1 MAPGVRSLRVTAAT
15 GELLERTSHLA
26 ALGTW
31 LEATRNDRHGRIVF
45 VGGEAGVR
53 QDVAVAAVR
62 DEQAGSVRI
71 LWVAAP
77 RCTRRGRSGRSS
89 ISPRSPGATLEEL
102 VESDTKPH
110 QVVRALVD
118 ELRAPRPT
126 IVVLEDL
133 HWADEATLDALS
145 LLGRRIDAVP
155 ALAVASYRDDGLG
168 RDHPL
173 RILLGELGTAKT
185 IDRLRVEPL
194 SLEAVAELAGE
205 QHVDAAA
212 LFRAT
217 GGNPFFVTE
226 VLGAEAEAIP
236 QSVRDAVLARVA
248 RLSAPARA
256 LLEAVAMVP
265 RQTELWLLEALAG
278 DSVERLDECLAAGML
293 TSGAAAVQ
301 FRHELARLTVEET
314 VPPDRRATLHRKAL
328 AALSAP
334 PNGVQ
339 PLDRLAH
346 HADAAGDGEAVL
358 RFAPAAAQRAASLG
372 AHREAAAH
380 YRRALAF
387 AQRLPPSARAMLLHR
402 CADECQLSGEM
413 TEAVALFR
421 EAVEC
426 HEELGDAR
434 GHGDS
439 LRALSW
445 PLWVLG
451 QTEEAGEACREAVAV
466 LQPLAPGPELA
477 RAYSALTFLYM
488 AASDLEQ
495 TIAWGTRAL
504 EVARELDDA
513 EAIVATLTHM
523 GTIEYLRRI
532 EGGREKLEEAL
543 ALAQEAELEER
554 AGAAIVALALGAVH
568 GHDHARASA
577 YVDAGQA
584 YFEELEL
591 PGWDSYL
598 PVLRAELL
606 LEQGRWDEVGASPC
620 ADPGRPRFGV
630 RDGARPRGARAPARP
645 ARRPRTVDGPRRGA
659 RPRAE
664 VG

>member
-1 MAPGVRSLRVTAAT
+1 M
-15 GELLERTSHLA
+15 
-26 ALGTW
+26 
-31 LEATRNDRHGRIVF
+31 
-45 VGGEAGVR
+45 
-53 QDVAVAAVR
+53 
-62 DEQAGSVRI
+62 RI
-71 LWVAAP
+71 LWGGCSALHTP
-77 RCTRRGRSGRSS
+77 RPLGPLLDIAEITG
-89 ISPRSPGATLEEL
+89 GALEEL

-194 SLEAVAELAGE
+194 SLEAVAELARE

-466 LQPLAPGPELA
+466 LQPRRPDWSSRVRTAPRP
-477 RAYSALTFLYM
+477 SHM
-488 AASDLEQ
+488 AASDLEPDDRLGH
-495 TIAWGTRAL
+495 ARARG
-504 EVARELDDA
+504 REALDDA

-523 GTIEYLRRI
+523 ARSSICDASRADARSSRRRSLSPRRQSWRSAPERPSSRSRSVRARPRPRPGERLRRC
-532 EGGREKLEEAL
+532 R
-543 ALAQEAELEER
+543 AEPTSKARLP
-554 AGAAIVALALGAVH
+554 AATRH
-568 GHDHARASA
+568 
-577 YVDAGQA
+577 
-584 YFEELEL
+584 
-591 PGWDSYL
+591 L

-606 LEQGRWDEVGASPC
+606 LEQGRWDEVAQALAPIL
-620 ADPGRPRFGV
+620 AT
-630 RDGARPRGARAPARP
+630 RGSGFATVHALVALGAPARP
-645 ARRPRTVDGPRRGA
+645 ARRPRTVDGPRPALDLAQKSAVRSRRLA
-659 RPRAE
+659 PVAAARAE
-664 VG
+664 AAWLEGPQRSRR